1 MIPPYAQRGQPISPS
16 AFNALIDMVKASQ
29 LTSVVGG
36 TFSRSIGGTALTIT
50 SQSTG
55 SGSGA
60 TQGPVCQY
68 FEVTDV
74 SEGEVL
80 KVEVAQNQIA
90 GRWPEGMGI
99 GNPPFILEL
108 SGSSY
113 IYAAIYW
120 DTVNLV
126 IGPDADAIT
135 ILQSNDLLANTSTM
149 QYILLATVTVTG
161 SPPAITQIDNVCT
174 QPVPNPCLLDW
185 STPAP

>member
-1 MIPPYAQRGQPISPS
+1 VTPFYQQRGQPISPS
-16 AFNALIDMVKASQ
+16 AFNALVDLVRSYQI
-29 LTSVVGG
+29 TGITGG
-36 TFSRSIGGTALTIT
+36 TFNRTSNGTTLNIFPRGGTSGWQI
-50 SQSTG
+50 QS
-55 SGSGA
+55 
-60 TQGPVCQY
+60 PDCQY
-68 FEVTDV
+68 FEATNASD
-74 SEGEVL
+74 ETGL
-80 KVEVAQNQIA
+80 KVQVAQNQIA
-90 GRWPEGMGI
+90 GRWPDGMGI
-99 GNPPFILEL
+99 GNPPFILEI

-149 QYILLATVTVTG
+149 QYILLATVTVSG
-161 SPPAITQIDNVCT
+161 SPAAITQIDNVCT